1 MFLDET
7 IKESLSKMSREE
19 LDRLDFG
26 VVRVDDTG
34 KVLMYNRYE
43 SDLAGVSPS
52 VAEGRNFFT
61 EVAPCT
67 NNRLFLGKFK
77 GGVQAQALDTFFN
90 YTFTYKMKPTNVVI
104 HLFHSKQDHSNW
116 ILVKKKA
123 A

>member
-1 MFLDET
+1 MFITDQ
-7 IKESLSKMSREE
+7 IKETLSKMSREE

-26 VVRVDDTG
+26 VVRVDESG

-43 SDLAGVSPS
+43 SELAGVAPS
-52 VAEGRNFFT
+52 AAEGRNFFT

-77 GGVQAQALDTFFN
+77 GGVQAQSLDTSFN

-104 HLFHSKQDHSNW
+104 HLLHSKQDHSNW